1 MDRRSVL
8 KIAGA
13 VSAATAA
20 VFAMPRMA
28 FAAYSDTIFK
38 GKSDPINCRRLQT
51 VEHPNREIDDGYTF
65 LNTETNELTTLTHL
79 EAAGNG

>member
-13 VSAATAA
+13 VSAATASML
-20 VFAMPRMA
+20 AMPRMA

-38 GKSDPINCRRLQT
+38 QKSGADALKNAYGA
-51 VEHPNREIDDGYTF
+51 NA
-65 LNTETNELTTLTHL
+65 TTPSDQVKLKVSTIRSRKVYH
-79 EAAGNG
+79 

>member
-28 FAAYSDTIFK
+28 FAAYSDTNF
-38 GKSDPINCRRLQT
+38 
-51 VEHPNREIDDGYTF
+51 
-65 LNTETNELTTLTHL
+65 
-79 EAAGNG
+79 

>member
-13 VSAATAA
+13 VSAATATML
-20 VFAMPRMA
+20 AMPRMA

-38 GKSDPINCRRLQT
+38 Q
-51 VEHPNREIDDGYTF
+51 
-65 LNTETNELTTLTHL
+65 
-79 EAAGNG
+79 